1 MIGLVLNVFS
11 VARGWGFWA
20 PPGRSGGDLHPFPI
34 VAVDHHR
41 STAEFDAPIKGNI
54 HGVCFAGEELGVIHA
69 SALRGGAP
77 GGEGHRVAFELES
90 V

>member
-1 MIGLVLNVFS
+1 
-11 VARGWGFWA
+11 
-20 PPGRSGGDLHPFPI
+20 
-34 VAVDHHR
+34 
-41 STAEFDAPIKGNI
+41 
-54 HGVCFAGEELGVIHA
+54 VCFAGEELGVIHA